1 MSMQDKELDQL
12 FSDKLS
18 QLSVE
23 PSRGAW
29 RSIAA
34 GLDTPKRQTNLRVY
48 LSIAA
53 AVLVMLTIGVYLI
66 ADKPLKTQQVAH
78 TQPIKRKPAQEA
90 PVAEPQAKQPVLAQ
104 VIIPEKVT
112 IAKAKPV
119 AAHKHVV
126 QNQLTLP
133 EPKAVIAEQQPDTAG
148 IETARLAQVTLPKTP
163 AIKFTV
169 PDKSTPLLDK
179 TSLTA
184 PTAENLAASKSAEN
198 KTFAAAPVRKH
209 KIRGIG
215 DLLNAL
221 VSKIDKRKD
230 KLIEFSSKDED
241 EPSVTGLNLGFIKI
255 KKQDR

>member
-18 QLSVE
+18 HLSVE
-23 PSRGAW
+23 PSHGAW
-29 RSIAA
+29 RSIAN
-34 GLDTPKRQTNLRVY
+34 GLDMPKRQTNLRLY

-53 AVLVMLTIGVYLI
+53 AVLVMLTIGIYIIVN
-66 ADKPLKTQQVAH
+66 KPLKTQQVAGI
-78 TQPIKRKPAQEA
+78 QPIIKKPAQEA
-90 PVAEPQAKQPVLAQ
+90 PAAEPKAKQPALAQ
-104 VIIPEKVT
+104 VIVPGKVM

-119 AAHKHVV
+119 AAHRHIVY
-126 QNQLTLP
+126 NQLTLP
-133 EPKAVIAEQQPDTAG
+133 EPKPVIAEQQPDSNG
-148 IETARLAQVTLPKTP
+148 IETTRLAQVALPKTP

-184 PTAENLAASKSAEN
+184 PTAENLAASKPAEN

-215 DLLNAL
+215 DLLNAV

-241 EPSVTGLNLGFIKI
+241 EPNVTGLNLGFIKI

>member
-1 MSMQDKELDQL
+1 MQDKELDQL

-29 RSIAA
+29 RSIAN
-34 GLDTPKRQTNLRVY
+34 GLDVPMRQTNLRVY

-66 ADKPLKTQQVAH
+66 ADKPVKMQQVAG

-90 PVAEPQAKQPVLAQ
+90 PAAQPEAKQPVLAG
-104 VIIPEKVT
+104 VTMPENGV
-112 IAKAKPV
+112 IAKARPV
-119 AAHKHVV
+119 AARKHMMH
-126 QNQLTLP
+126 NQLTLP
-133 EPKAVIAEQQPDTAG
+133 QSKPMIAEQQPDTAG
-148 IETARLAQVTLPKTP
+148 IETTRLAQVTLPKTP

-184 PTAENLAASKSAEN
+184 PTAENLAAGKSAEN
-198 KTFAAAPVRKH
+198 KTVAAASVRKH

-215 DLLNAL
+215 DLLNAV